1 MIDLT
6 PFRADL
12 EHICQELRLQRLDLV
27 GSAARDDFSAASD
40 IDVLITFQGDDN
52 LFERY
57 FSLKAKLEALFQRKV
72 DIIEERAI
80 RNPFFKKSVE
90 KNRISV
96 YGT

>member
-6 PFRADL
+6 PFSSDL

-40 IDVLITFQGDDN
+40 IDVLVTFQGDDN

>member
-12 EHICQELRLQRLDLV
+12 EHVCQELRVQRLDVV

-40 IDVLITFQGDDN
+40 IDVLVTFRDDDN

-80 RNPFFKKSVE
+80 RNPFFKRAIE